1 MPEAEEKQK
10 ETVDI
15 DTSGPE
21 VEIKLPEEKTKDEDK
36 TYEDER
42 ETKLEDGGV
51 ADDTPEKPVEQPAVQ
66 GSDKQES
73 NAKEVE
79 DYSEGVKKRIAKLT
93 KKMREA
99 ERQKDEALRY
109 AESVKKERDQFKS
122 QATSLD
128 KNYATEMEG
137 RIASSLAAAQAKLAA
152 ARESQ
157 DSKAEVEALTAISQL
172 GYEQGKLAELKTA
185 QQMEETAA
193 KDKPQTIAQPKRPA
207 SPDPRAEA
215 WAEKNEWF
223 GKDNAMTYTAFD
235 LHRKLTEEEGY
246 DPKSDEY
253 YAEIDKRI
261 RLEFPHKFDTTVEK
275 QTSKPTQNVAS
286 ATRSSKT
293 SRKSV
298 RLTSSQVAIAKKLGV
313 PLEEYAKQLMN
324 TKGVCETTYEHEGGI
339 GIWKRIN
346 QLVRAKLSKVIQQ
359 KYNHKLKR
367 LSQKQDQK
375 FGLHHRT

>member
-1 MPEAEEKQK
+1 MPEEEKQK
-10 ETVDI
+10 DTVDI

-21 VEIKLPEEKTKDEDK
+21 VEVKLPEEKIKEEDK

-42 ETKLEDGGV
+42 ETKLEDGGS
-51 ADDTPEKPVEQPAVQ
+51 ADDSSKESVEQPDVQ
-66 GSDKQES
+66 ADVQKSDEKGSDKQQS
-73 NAKEVE
+73 NTREVE
-79 DYSEGVKKRIAKLT
+79 EYSEGVKKRIAKLT

-99 ERQKDEALRY
+99 ERQKEEALRY
-109 AESVKKERDQFKS
+109 AESVKKERDQFKT

-137 RIASSLAAAQAKLAA
+137 RISSSLAAAQAKLAA

-185 QQMEETAA
+185 QQMQEKAA
-193 KDKPQTIAQPKRPA
+193 KDQPQIKQPTRPA
-207 SPDPRAEA
+207 APDPKAEA
-215 WAEKNEWF
+215 WAEKNDWF

-246 DPKSDEY
+246 DPKSDDY
-253 YAEIDKRI
+253 YAEIDRRI
-261 RLEFPHKFDTTVEK
+261 RLEFPQKFDTSVEK

-293 SRKSV
+293 GRKSV

-324 TKGVCETTYEHEGGI
+324 TKEV
-339 GIWKRIN
+339 
-346 QLVRAKLSKVIQQ
+346 
-359 KYNHKLKR
+359 
-367 LSQKQDQK
+367 
-375 FGLHHRT
+375 